1 MTNETISLA
10 VILGM
15 AATTYVCRSFGYF
28 IMGFVP
34 LTPRVRRGLE
44 ALPGAVVVSI
54 VVPGAVAAGPAGMAG
69 VIAGMLAMWGTR
81 HDILGLAVGCAVAVG
96 VRVAG
101 L

>member
-1 MTNETISLA
+1 MSEWINLA

-15 AATTYVCRSFGYF
+15 TLTTYICRASGYF
-28 IMGFVP
+28 LMGYVP

-54 VVPGAVAAGPAGMAG
+54 VIPGAVAAGLAGILAVLAGMI
-69 VIAGMLAMWGTR
+69 VMWATR
-81 HDILGLAVGCAVAVG
+81 RDILGLVAGCAVAVG
-96 VRVAG
+96 VRLAG

>member
-1 MTNETISLA
+1 MTNEAISLA
-10 VILGM
+10 VILAM

-28 IMGFVP
+28 LMGYVP

-54 VVPGAVAAGPAGMAG
+54 VVPGAVAAGPAGIAG
-69 VIAGMLAMWGTR
+69 VIAGMVVMAVTR
-81 HDILGLAVGCAVAVG
+81 HDILGLLVGCAVAVG
-96 VRVAG
+96 VRSAG